1 LFFLVLGFAVAGII
15 YSRLLPEFTRDGFL
29 ALFLSAPLVMAT
41 LWIVSV
47 VGEERRSVSSTAAA
61 AAEKAPARP
70 FWAEFKAVWASRQAR
85 LFFIFLGMT
94 TLFFYTQDVI
104 LEPFAATVFGM
115 PLSTTN
121 RFSAYWGSLAL
132 AGIVV
137 SLILARRFPRRVNNM
152 SLSRWSVF
160 VLIAAFAIF
169 FISAAAQVRSL
180 VTIGL
185 VVMGVGLGMWTV
197 GPLGLMMD
205 MTRAWGA
212 GLYLA
217 LWTVASTIARGLG
230 VVMGGVLLDVAL
242 ALTGGQQAISYAVVF
257 LFQMVGFVGA
267 WLVLRQIS
275 VQRFEQEAPEPEA
288 VIAAA
293 MD

>member
-1 LFFLVLGFAVAGII
+1 
-15 YSRLLPEFTRDGFL
+15 
-29 ALFLSAPLVMAT
+29 
-41 LWIVSV
+41 
-47 VGEERRSVSSTAAA
+47 
-61 AAEKAPARP
+61 
-70 FWAEFKAVWASRQAR
+70 VWASRQAR
-85 LFFIFLGMT
+85 LFFMFLGMT

-104 LEPFAATVFGM
+104 LEPFAATVFDM

-230 VVMGGVLLDVAL
+230 LVLGGVLLDVVL
-242 ALTGGQQAISYAVVF
+242 ALTGGQQSTSYAVVF